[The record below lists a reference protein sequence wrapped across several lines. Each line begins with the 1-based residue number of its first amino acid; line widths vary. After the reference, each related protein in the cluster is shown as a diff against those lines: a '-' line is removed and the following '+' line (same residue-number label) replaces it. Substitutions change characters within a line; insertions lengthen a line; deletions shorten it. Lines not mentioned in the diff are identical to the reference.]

1 MMEHRGYLGAVA
13 FDDQDNVF
21 HGRVLGIRDTV
32 TFEGTTVSDLRR
44 AFRDSV
50 DDYVDMCAE
59 RGEAPDRPF
68 SGQFIVRLTPEL
80 HRAISLRAAQEGKS
94 LNAWVADLLRNAM
107 EKTPTTAAE
116 QQTRPASIRK
126 KKRRA
131 VSS

>member
-32 TFEGTTVSDLRR
+32 TFEGTSVSDLRR

-59 RGEAPDRPF
+59 RGEEPDRPF
-68 SGQFIVRLTPEL
+68 SGQFIVRMAPEL
-80 HRAISLRAAQEGKS
+80 HRAISLRAVQEGKS
-94 LNAWVADLLRNAM
+94 LNAWITSLLRS
-107 EKTPTTAAE
+107 TIHPTGGSAPIETGARLLRAKK
-116 QQTRPASIRK
+116 S
-126 KKRRA
+126 KKR
-131 VSS
+131 